1 MRIWILDPSPTAER
15 WMWIQGW
22 ARHSRHSLLAFTLPV
37 PSPRAFRLSPAI
49 AQARAEDLARRI
61 RRHLTGSA
69 APDPSRRPMGQPDL
83 VILTDGMDG
92 MAFREAT
99 ADLLAGVPLW
109 IYWHTSRMARPGP
122 LPPEAIAV
130 ERRTLQAAQRS
141 LFHGESQRRR
151 VLDALSGDD
160 PALAAEIERRG
171 VVLPPGFEPSPP
183 PPAIHTLPEPL
194 VLWILRGEPEEIPL
208 LAAVLSHPD
217 LQRSPFRVLLLS
229 ERPEAEAPR
238 VARLPR
244 GARAR
249 ILGILSPVD
258 PEARRWIPAARAVV
272 DGSAGLHSPIYLM
285 HLAFQGP
292 WPLVPAGSGFL
303 DGLPPTLRPLCAYEH
318 PGDLAERLAALLRGS
333 HPADPQGV
341 RPALAAWTWSVLAPR
356 YDGLCE
362 TARAA

>member
-22 ARHSRHSLLAFTLPV
+22 ARHSRHSLLAFTLPTIF
-37 PSPRAFRLSPAI
+37 SRASWLSPAI
-49 AQARAEDLARRI
+49 AQARAEGLARRI

-69 APDPSRRPMGQPDL
+69 APDPSRRPVGQPDL
-83 VILTDGMDG
+83 VIITDGMDG
-92 MAFREAT
+92 MVFREAT

-109 IYWHTSRMARPGP
+109 AYWHMSRMARPGP

-141 LFHGESQRRR
+141 LFHGEGQRRR
-151 VLDALSGDD
+151 VLDALSADD

-171 VVLPPGFEPSPP
+171 AVLPPGFEPSPP
-183 PPAIHTLPEPL
+183 PPAIPTFPEPL
-194 VLWILRGEPEEIPL
+194 VLWLLRGEPEEIPL
-208 LAAVLSHPD
+208 LDALSHPD
-217 LQRSPFRVLLLS
+217 LQRQPFRVLLLS

-249 ILGILSPVD
+249 ILGILSPTH

-272 DGSAGLHSPIYLM
+272 DGSMGLHSSIYLM

-292 WPLVPAGSGFL
+292 WPLAPAGSGFL
-303 DGLPPTLRPLCAYEH
+303 DGLPPALRALCAYER
-318 PGDLAERLAALLRGS
+318 PEDLAERLTALLQGS
-333 HPADPQGV
+333 HPTDPQGV
-341 RPALAAWTWSVLAPR
+341 HLALAARTWSVLAPR
-356 YDGLCE
+356 YDELCE